1 MERPANLA
9 PSSVER
15 RAGAAS
21 VPRRRWD
28 DGAILPAATPTA
40 TLPATQVAL
49 TVKQVAE
56 LLGMTPK
63 AVYHRAERG
72 QLPGKFYVG
81 NSLRFRRAD
90 LLRSIAEGRGLSPTR
105 SR

>member
-1 MERPANLA
+1 MDRPAPLA
-9 PSSVER
+9 PGFIER
-15 RAGAAS
+15 RSRAS
-21 VPRRRWD
+21 AQRRRWD
-28 DGAILPAATPTA
+28 DAPAAP
-40 TLPATQVAL
+40 LPATQVAL
-49 TVKQVAE
+49 TVKQVAD

-72 QLPGKFYVG
+72 QIPGKFYVG
-81 NSLRFRRAD
+81 KSLRFRRAD